1 MKLSGSHFLPAM
13 LRRRGLDA
21 ILGQKR
27 LPDSDG
33 TVRRRHRATLDELRL
48 RTSTGEGVII
58 PARMSESHSLCQ
70 EQNTRSV
77 RAFPG
82 FLDSRMVLI

>member
-21 ILGQKR
+21 IL
-27 LPDSDG
+27 PDSDG

-48 RTSTGEGVII
+48 WTSIGEGVD
-58 PARMSESHSLCQ
+58 HSGAD
-70 EQNTRSV
+70 E
-77 RAFPG
+77 
-82 FLDSRMVLI
+82 